1 MLHLWVHPNLS
12 YVDMVVTKTY
22 ETLTLLQP
30 FSFLNKTCNLSI
42 YLFINFISPLGI
54 LVIGKC
60 KQPEISIHEKF
71 CPSRKKIIIII
82 IIEEPLSKQ
91 VQHAC
96 EEASFR

>member
-1 MLHLWVHPNLS
+1 
-12 YVDMVVTKTY
+12 MVVTKTY

-71 CPSRKKIIIII
+71 CPLEKEKKNRRA
-82 IIEEPLSKQ
+82 SKHMQ
-91 VQHAC
+91 RTC